1 MFEAIFKTFLKVI
14 ILTVLLI
21 VTFALTFYM
30 AFNQF
35 VPRFAR
41 SPFASP
47 FTSIWK
53 TMTMAIGSLDYDN
66 IFRQSTSDSMSTAPD
81 VPFPAIS
88 YIMWVIF
95 IILMPVLFTNLLVSL
110 TACILIIADLGSG
123 MCWHYHD
130 VIPMM
135 LICMIVL
142 QAYVYI
148 IMLGIMLI

>member
-14 ILTVLLI
+14 ILTILLV

-35 VPRFAR
+35 IPRFAQ

-53 TMTMAIGSLDYDN
+53 TMTMATGELGYDD
-66 IFRQSTSDSMSTAPD
+66 IFRQSTTDSMSDAPS

-95 IILMPVLFTNLLVSL
+95 LILMPILFTNLLVSGVL
-110 TACILIIADLGSG
+110 V
-123 MCWHYHD
+123 H
-130 VIPMM
+130 
-135 LICMIVL
+135 IVAIVRKCTYL
-142 QAYVYI
+142 PYNKHNCTFEFEDN
-148 IMLGIMLI
+148 

>member
-1 MFEAIFKTFLKVI
+1 MQLHVQLIVLSAEYHSWHTDTGIYVLMFEAIFKTFLRVI
-14 ILTVLLI
+14 ILTILLI

-35 VPRFAR
+35 IPRFSC

-53 TMTMAIGSLDYDN
+53 TMTMATGELGYDD
-66 IFRQSTSDSMSTAPD
+66 IFRQSTTISMSTAPD

-110 TACILIIADLGSG
+110 TINRI
-123 MCWHYHD
+123 
-130 VIPMM
+130 VI
-135 LICMIVL
+135 
-142 QAYVYI
+142 
-148 IMLGIMLI
+148 